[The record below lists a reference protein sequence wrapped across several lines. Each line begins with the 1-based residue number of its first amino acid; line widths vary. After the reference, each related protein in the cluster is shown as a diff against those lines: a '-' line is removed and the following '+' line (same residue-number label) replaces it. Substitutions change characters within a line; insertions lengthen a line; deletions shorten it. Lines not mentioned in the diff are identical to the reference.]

1 MIPKKTYSN
10 SQPFP
15 ETTRLVEPS
24 LELNSIFSHGELL
37 ELVHSL
43 ELKREIPLK
52 YGYKGPGGKIW
63 HSFYEKYLIPQWFQP
78 KNVEIDLLQ
87 DNFDYINGSQWL
99 TSSASSENY
108 QRINIIDV
116 GAGNSYPVKKFI
128 SRLVKL
134 GRINKY
140 IALDISQEL
149 LSVSKANLTK
159 WFPQVQCESYTV
171 DIENTPISPEILGR
185 EDIPKIFLHLGV
197 TIGNH
202 QDRSKALQNFRHS
215 MNQNDL
221 LVFTNEI
228 GANCQWDGI
237 ARGGLKYH
245 VDGIYRWMTDK
256 LGIAAEDCQ
265 LVRKYDKITDSVTAN
280 IKFHRHYAIN
290 FRQLG
295 IDKTVEVLADE
306 EVTIWRHHKHQI
318 PELMEELATAGL
330 EIVHYSCN
338 KYLSHIMVI
347 CQVAKSVST

>member
-15 ETTRLVEPS
+15 DTTRLVEPS
-24 LELNSIFSHGELL
+24 LEFNSIFSHAELL

-52 YGYKGPGGKIW
+52 YGYKGQGGKIW
-63 HSFYEKYLIPQWFQP
+63 HSFYEKYLIPKWFQP
-78 KNVEIDLLQ
+78 ANVEIDLLQ

-99 TSSASSENY
+99 TPGDSSENY
-108 QRINIIDV
+108 QRMNIIDV

-149 LSVSKANLTK
+149 LSVSKANLTQ
-159 WFPQVQCESYTV
+159 WFPQVQFESYTV
-171 DIENTPISPEILGR
+171 DIENAPISPEILGNQ
-185 EDIPKIFLHLGV
+185 DIPKIFLHLGV

-221 LVFTNEI
+221 LVFTNEV
-228 GANCQWDGI
+228 GDNSQWDGI
-237 ARGGLKYH
+237 PRGGLKYH

-265 LVRKYDKITDSVTAN
+265 LVRKYDIITDSVTAN
-280 IKFHRHYAIN
+280 IKFHRHYTIN

-295 IDKTVEVLADE
+295 IDKTVGISADE
-306 EVTIWRHHKHQI
+306 EVTIWRHHKYQI
-318 PELMEELATAGL
+318 PELMDELAAAGL
-330 EIVHYSCN
+330 EVVHYSCN
-338 KYLSHIMVI
+338 RYLSHIMVI
-347 CQVAKSVST
+347 CQVAESVST